1 MNDFLLQSY
10 LRSVVLGLVGL
21 VAAYFVRRKSASVQH
36 LVLVCCLVAILA
48 IPVIR
53 LAVPEQPLAVF
64 PPIAEVNHVRVVS
77 KLSHLDKAASEP
89 THEVDN
95 VPSISLDPWLMI
107 WLLGV
112 GLILGRY
119 GFGLTI
125 ISRWIRQGKS
135 LGITAG
141 GPQLVSSDSVGVPM
155 TAWLGR
161 HYVFVPSSWD
171 SWTSDRRESALQ
183 HELAHV
189 RRGDWFAQMGCQII
203 CGLFWGNPLVWILC
217 RRSRTLAEQA
227 ADDMV
232 LACGVS
238 PTQYAQD
245 LLEIA
250 RETKATFP
258 ELAVCMAQGMDVAR
272 RIEMILRERTKR
284 GAVSKTGMA
293 LSVLVA
299 GSLTAPVACMAF
311 THRTEA
317 LLRSPVSLKPVNK
330 APVQIRVEC
339 EILNAGVMFAD
350 SGLTPSHAGSKTVV
364 ESGSKGEPAFLE
376 ITDKKAKELIGR
388 WKKSGSIATSPRI
401 FTRSGTAATLNIDNG
416 TNSFKITVNPTYQSA
431 NSIMMNVEVEG
442 KYVTVEPNKPTVVN
456 TYTEATSFSIRPG
469 ANVVLTKYGID
480 GHEGELL
487 GLLKVEVLD
496 RVGP

>member
-1 MNDFLLQSY
+1 
-10 LRSVVLGLVGL
+10 
-21 VAAYFVRRKSASVQH
+21 
-36 LVLVCCLVAILA
+36 
-48 IPVIR
+48 
-53 LAVPEQPLAVF
+53 
-64 PPIAEVNHVRVVS
+64 
-77 KLSHLDKAASEP
+77 
-89 THEVDN
+89 
-95 VPSISLDPWLMI
+95 
-107 WLLGV
+107 
-112 GLILGRY
+112 
-119 GFGLTI
+119 
-125 ISRWIRQGKS
+125 
-135 LGITAG
+135 
-141 GPQLVSSDSVGVPM
+141 
-155 TAWLGR
+155 
-161 HYVFVPSSWD
+161 
-171 SWTSDRRESALQ
+171 
-183 HELAHV
+183 
-189 RRGDWFAQMGCQII
+189 
-203 CGLFWGNPLVWILC
+203 
-217 RRSRTLAEQA
+217 LAEQA